1 MKKVEFQKLHFGT
14 VKWDDMFD
22 SVDELIRTMTI
33 VSPRFEK
40 NGYKGYA
47 YVNSF
52 TKYYSEN
59 KELTL
64 KQITQLKR
72 ISKEIYK
79 CYFNM

>member
-1 MKKVEFQKLHFGT
+1 MKKVEFQKLHFST

-22 SVDELIRTMTI
+22 SVDELIRTMII

-40 NGYKGYA
+40 NCYNGYA

-52 TKYYSEN
+52 TEYYKNN
-59 KELTL
+59 KELTP

-79 CYFNM
+79 CYYGM